1 MQEPPLKSI
10 SILVPM
16 FNEEAVLPLF
26 YEAVDAVLTQL
37 PGYRFEYLFVDDGS
51 TDGSADFVRSL
62 AQRDPR
68 VSLVVLSR
76 NFGKERAMLAGLDV
90 ADTDAT
96 IVIDADLQDPPSL
109 IPKMI
114 ELWEEGWQDVY
125 AQRRSRAGESWLK
138 RSTSRWYYR
147 VLQSVSRVSIQAD
160 TGDFRLLDRDCVM
173 ALRRYRESERNM
185 KALFSLVGFRKIAL
199 PFDRDPR
206 AAGGTKFNYWKLGNL
221 AVDGITSF
229 TTLPLRLSSI
239 IGVIVSL
246 AAFVYLVIIVARA
259 LIPGGESVAGYPSLM
274 AVILFLGGVQLLSLG
289 VIGEYIARI
298 FSETKARPVYLTS
311 EVRLGTPGHA
321 PGRGDDVPGAAGHDG

>member
-1 MQEPPLKSI
+1 MKSI
-10 SILVPM
+10 AILVPM
-16 FNEEAVLPLF
+16 FNEESVLPLF
-26 YEAVDAVLTQL
+26 YETVDAVLAQL
-37 PGYRFEYLFVDDGS
+37 PGFRFEYLFVDDGS
-51 TDGSADFVRSL
+51 TDGSADFVREL
-62 AQRDPR
+62 AKRDSR
-68 VSLVVLSR
+68 ISLVVLSR

-96 IVIDADLQDPPSL
+96 IVIDADLQDPPAL

-114 ELWEEGWQDVY
+114 ELWEQGWQDVY

-138 RSTSRWYYR
+138 RATSHGYYR

-160 TGDFRLLDRDCVM
+160 TGDFRLLDRACVM
-173 ALRRYRESERNM
+173 ALRQHRESERNM

-206 AAGGTKFNYWKLGNL
+206 AAGGTKFNYWKLSNL

-229 TTLPLRLSSI
+229 TTLPLRLSSL
-239 IGVIVSL
+239 IGVIVST
-246 AAFVYLVIIVARA
+246 AAFVYLVVIVVRA
-259 LIPGGESVAGYPSLM
+259 MIPGGESVAGYPSLM

-298 FSETKARPVYLTS
+298 FSETKSRPVYITS
-311 EVRLGTPGHA
+311 EVRLGA
-321 PGRGDDVPGAAGHDG
+321 PGTVHERDSDIRRDVDSDE

>member
-1 MQEPPLKSI
+1 MKSI

-16 FNEEAVLPLF
+16 FNEAAVLPLF
-26 YEAVDAVLTQL
+26 FETVEKVLEDL
-37 PGYRFEYLFVDDGS
+37 PDYRFGYLFVDDGS
-51 TDGSADFVRSL
+51 TDGSADFVREL
-62 AQRDPR
+62 ARRDSR
-68 VSLVVLSR
+68 ISLVVLSR

-90 ADTDAT
+90 TDADAT

-109 IPKMI
+109 IPRMLA
-114 ELWEEGWQDVY
+114 LWEEGWQDVY
-125 AQRRSRAGESWLK
+125 AQRHSRAGESWLK

-160 TGDFRLLDRDCVM
+160 TGDFRLLDRECVM

-185 KALFSLVGFRKIAL
+185 KALFSLVGFRKVAV
-199 PFDRDPR
+199 PFDRDRR
-206 AAGGTKFNYWKLGNL
+206 AAGGTKFNYWKLTNL

-246 AAFVYLVIIVARA
+246 AAFVYLVVIVVRA

-289 VIGEYIARI
+289 VTGEYIARI
-298 FSETKARPVYLTS
+298 FSETKGRPVYVTN
-311 EVRLGTPGHA
+311 EVRLGA
-321 PGRGDDVPGAAGHDG
+321 PGITRKHGSDDRGDTARDD

>member
-1 MQEPPLKSI
+1 MKSI

-26 YEAVDAVLTQL
+26 FETVEKVLADL
-37 PGYRFEYLFVDDGS
+37 PGYRFGYLFVDDGS
-51 TDGSADFVRSL
+51 TDGSVDFVREL
-62 AQRDPR
+62 AKRDSR
-68 VSLVVLSR
+68 ISLVVLSR

-90 ADTDAT
+90 TEADAT

-114 ELWEEGWQDVY
+114 ALWEEGWQDIY

-160 TGDFRLLDRDCVM
+160 TGDFRLLDRECVM

-185 KALFSLVGFRKIAL
+185 KALFSLVGFRKVAL
-199 PFDRDPR
+199 PFDRDRR
-206 AAGGTKFNYWKLGNL
+206 AAGGTKFNYWKLTNL

-246 AAFVYLVIIVARA
+246 AAFVYLVVIVVRA

-298 FSETKARPVYLTS
+298 FSETKGRPVYVTN
-311 EVRLGTPGHA
+311 EVRLGA
-321 PGRGDDVPGAAGHDG
+321 PGTTKKHGSDGPGDTARDD

>member
-1 MQEPPLKSI
+1 MKSI

-16 FNEEAVLPLF
+16 FNEEAVLPIF
-26 YEAVDAVLTQL
+26 FQTMDAVLAGL
-37 PGYRFEYLFVDDGS
+37 PQYRFEYVFVDDGS
-51 TDGSADFVRSL
+51 TDGSADFVRAL
-62 AQRDPR
+62 AARDPR
-68 VSLVVLSR
+68 VSLIVLSR
-76 NFGKERAMLAGLDV
+76 NFGKERAMLAGLDAV
-90 ADTDAT
+90 DTDAT
-96 IVIDADLQDPPSL
+96 VVIDADLQDPPSL
-109 IPKMI
+109 IPRMI

-138 RSTSRWYYR
+138 RSTAQWYYR

-160 TGDFRLLDRDCVM
+160 TGDFRLLDRECVM

-239 IGVIVSL
+239 LGMIVSS
-246 AAFVYLVIIVARA
+246 AAFVYLVVIVVRA
-259 LIPGGESVAGYPSLM
+259 LVPGGESVAGYPSLM

-298 FSETKARPVYLTS
+298 FSETKGRPVYLTN
-311 EVRLGTPGHA
+311 EVRRGEPGPSPLRPHNDTRDA
-321 PGRGDDVPGAAGHDG
+321 DDDA

>member
-1 MQEPPLKSI
+1 MASCPVKSI

-16 FNEEAVLPLF
+16 FNEAAVLPLF
-26 YEAVDAVLTQL
+26 FETVEKVVADL
-37 PGYRFEYLFVDDGS
+37 PDYRFGYLFVDDGS
-51 TDGSADFVRSL
+51 TDGSADFVREL
-62 AQRDPR
+62 ATRDSR

-90 ADTDAT
+90 TEADAT

-109 IPKMI
+109 IPRMLA
-114 ELWEEGWQDVY
+114 LWEEGWQDVY

-160 TGDFRLLDRDCVM
+160 TGDFRLLDRECVM

-199 PFDRDPR
+199 PFDRDRR
-206 AAGGTKFNYWKLGNL
+206 AAGGTKFNYWKLSNL

-239 IGVIVSL
+239 IGVVVSI
-246 AAFVYLVIIVARA
+246 AAFVYLVVIVVRA

-289 VIGEYIARI
+289 VIGEYVARI
-298 FSETKARPVYLTS
+298 FSETKGRPVYITS
-311 EVRLGTPGHA
+311 EVRLGA
-321 PGRGDDVPGAAGHDG
+321 PGVANQRESDLAADEGHDV

>member
-1 MQEPPLKSI
+1 MKSI

-16 FNEEAVLPLF
+16 MNEAAVLPMF
-26 YEAVDAVLTQL
+26 YKTMNAVLADL
-37 PGYRFEYLFVDDGS
+37 PDYRFQYLFVDDGS
-51 TDGSADFVRSL
+51 TDESADLVREL
-62 AQRDPR
+62 AQSDERI
-68 VSLVVLSR
+68 SLVVLTR

-90 ADTDAT
+90 AETDAT

-109 IPKMI
+109 IPRMI
-114 ELWEEGWQDVY
+114 ELWEQGWQDVY
-125 AQRRSRAGESWLK
+125 AQRSSRAGESWLK
-138 RSTSRWYYR
+138 RSTSQWYYR

-160 TGDFRLLDRDCVM
+160 TGDFRLLDRDCVL

-199 PFDRDPR
+199 PFDRDAR
-206 AAGGTKFNYWKLGNL
+206 AAGGTKFNYWKLSNL

-239 IGVIVSL
+239 FGAIVSAAAFIYLIVIV
-246 AAFVYLVIIVARA
+246 VRA
-259 LIPGGESVAGYPSLM
+259 MVPGGESVAGYPSLM

-289 VIGEYIARI
+289 VVGEYIARI

-311 EVRLGTPGHA
+311 EVRLGTPGSA
-321 PGRGDDVPGAAGHDG
+321 TQRGNEPASGTSDDD

>member
-1 MQEPPLKSI
+1 MKSI

-16 FNEEAVLPLF
+16 LNEAAVLPLF
-26 YEAVDAVLTQL
+26 YETMERVLKGL
-37 PGYRFEYLFVDDGS
+37 PDYRFEYLFVDDGS
-51 TDGSADFVRSL
+51 TDGSADLVRDL
-62 AQRDPR
+62 ASRDPR
-68 VSLVVLSR
+68 ISLVVLSR

-90 ADTDAT
+90 AETDAT

-114 ELWEEGWQDVY
+114 ELWEQGWQDVY

-138 RSTSRWYYR
+138 RSTAHAYYR
-147 VLQSVSRVSIQAD
+147 VLQSVSRVGIQED

-173 ALRRYRESERNM
+173 ALRQYRESERNM

-199 PFDRDPR
+199 PFDRDVR
-206 AAGGTKFNYWKLGNL
+206 AAGGTKFNYWKLSNL

-239 IGVIVSL
+239 IGLIVSV
-246 AAFVYLVIIVARA
+246 AAFVYLVVIVVKA
-259 LIPGGESVAGYPSLM
+259 IFDGGESVAGYPSLM

-311 EVRLGTPGHA
+311 EVRLG
-321 PGRGDDVPGAAGHDG
+321 VPGPSVERREGFEDSADDA